1 MLIASLGCPSLLD
14 HLKSTRDAA
23 LFMPDQP
30 SIFRV
35 FEQCVTARKS
45 GQMIERESRQDKEF
59 HFQNWF
65 QASLS
70 ATGLNHEQGG
80 RNTYPD
86 FRMVAST
93 EGYEVKGLA
102 YPGRELNYDCNSQAP
117 SGEHNGRT
125 IYYVFGRY
133 PAEPDGK
140 RYPVL
145 DLVVCHGDFLNAHHD
160 YVHKNKSVRGFG
172 SYGDILI
179 RDRKM
184 YVAPTP
190 FGVVDGVAHHA
201 TLIIPSGTTAPKGF
215 GCVGDIVR
223 CEAAQLIVGYRFDLR
238 TNTLTAETVPN
249 PGADREHSFRAWRL
263 KGESSEVVRLRTRA
277 AKEAK
282 IKVVTDED

>member
-1 MLIASLGCPSLLD
+1 
-14 HLKSTRDAA
+14 
-23 LFMPDQP
+23 MPDQP

-35 FEQCVTARKS
+35 FEQCVTARRLGKL
-45 GQMIERESRQDKEF
+45 IEREHRQDKEF

-65 QASLS
+65 QARLK

-102 YPGRELNYDCNSQAP
+102 YPGRELNYDSNSQAP
-117 SGEHNGRT
+117 SGEHNGRA

-133 PAEPDGK
+133 PAEPDGVG
-140 RYPVL
+140 YPVL

-160 YVHKNKSVRGFG
+160 YVHKNRSVRGFG
-172 SYGDILI
+172 SYGDLLI

-190 FGVVDGVAHHA
+190 FGVVEGVAHQA
-201 TLIIPSGTTAPKGF
+201 TLIIPAGNAAPKGLIS
-215 GCVGDIVR
+215 VGDIVR
-223 CEAAQLIVGYRFDLR
+223 RETEQLIVGYRFDLR
-238 TNTLTAETVPN
+238 NNTLTAETVSN
-249 PGADREHSFRAWRL
+249 PGAGQEHCFRAWRL
-263 KGESSEVVRLRTRA
+263 KDESGESVRLRTKA
-277 AKEAK
+277 AKETK
-282 IKVVTDED
+282 IEVVPDED